1 MNFEEMVTKVAEA
14 KIAYGDAS
22 IALGKVLS
30 EAKQVL
36 GKAFNKFLEDSRVN
50 IKRTQANK
58 SITFYEYSQKCQST
72 DTLVRLGIEKVCI
85 LSTVEVI
92 EQQKQLQDYALSN
105 TTSVSELKK
114 IAAKMKENAE
124 LTPDVAYVQVQK
136 EKEEAKAN
144 KKQESSEK
152 QGLKEEN
159 EALQARV
166 NELEEAVAK
175 LTAELQ
181 QHKQETITKT
191 SKLAEEANTKP
202 LIKRGLIQI
211 KSQENSIAN
220 AS

>member
-14 KIAYGDAS
+14 KMAYGDAS

-211 KSQENSIAN
+211 KSQENSIAS

>member
-14 KIAYGDAS
+14 KMAYGDAS

-114 IAAKMKENAE
+114 IAAKMKEDKE
-124 LTPDVAYVQVQK
+124 LTPDVAYDEVQK